1 MVDDELRGRR
11 LGGFQLI
18 EPLGEGSFATVWRA
32 RQLRLDRDVAV
43 KVLDPLVAR
52 DPTTARRFEREGR
65 AAAALDHPAIVPVF
79 EAGDDGGLY
88 YLAMRLVRGET
99 LAALLDREGPL
110 SVDRV
115 VRVLGPIAD
124 GLDTAHAAGLV
135 HRDVK
140 PANILL
146 EEGRAYL
153 GDFGIAASTRELG
166 RYTTGSLGTA
176 EYMAPEQAQAT
187 DVDHRADIYSLAC
200 VAYDA
205 LTGAPPFTRHD
216 LVSTLVAHAS
226 DPIPSTGDARLDAV
240 FAVGLAKSP
249 DDRFESCAALIE
261 ALAASPAATRP
272 AVVATPASHVGR
284 WLAIGV
290 VVALIAAALAAWA
303 VGRDRRD
310 GEALT
315 STPPASA
322 LGVAPATTVAP
333 GTSTLAA
340 PPATTPASA
349 PATTPASAPAASE
362 APAPSAPAAVAPAP
376 RGSVVVGTTLDVADP
391 NPHRSLDTSRVLAEW
406 VLPVMYRV
414 DESLD
419 AEPSLATGP
428 PEPVGGDPLHLRWT
442 IHGDRV
448 WHDGTP
454 VTAADVAATWAYL
467 SAPDTNAANLI
478 LYDPVVDVIAIDATT
493 LEVRLAEPH
502 GPAYLM
508 FSTIHPIIQ
517 SAAWEAHLAGGGTA
531 TDFLDDGVAFSAGP
545 FRVTGRRNAG
555 ELSLGLNPAW
565 AGASPGLERV
575 DIVSYPDA
583 GALVDARAVGDV
595 DLIWVDLV
603 DDQELDAARDLGATA
618 VTVADAAAA
627 VQLTLRTGHPAL
639 ADLHVRQAIALAIDR
654 DDTAAVAVGTATRT
668 AAEPWNSLVFAP
680 RQAGY
685 DDRFGEPDPTA
696 AAALLDAA
704 GWLLGEGDE
713 FRSRD
718 GEQLRLALL
727 LPVEETSA
735 AIVLQEDLRRVGIR
749 VVGEPLPTEQFNQ
762 RLSSGDFDLLLQY
775 RLFNNDPVASELT
788 FATYGCPATVPGCS
802 GSGVNVGGFSDPAID
817 AAFADADDE
826 YVVSQRTAAFVTI
839 DELLAEAVPAVPLY
853 VKAAFT
859 AARDDLT
866 GIEMS
871 PTNGPL
877 ATLAVWSL

>member
-1 MVDDELRGRR
+1 MVDEELRGRR

-18 EPLGEGSFATVWRA
+18 EPLGEGSFGTVWRA

-52 DPTTARRFEREGR
+52 DPVTARRFEREGR

-99 LAALLDREGPL
+99 LAALLDRDGPL
-110 SVDRV
+110 GVDRV
-115 VRVLGPIAD
+115 VDVLGPIAD

-226 DPIPSTGDARLDAV
+226 DPIPTTGDARLDAV

-249 DDRFESCAALIE
+249 DARFESCTALIE
-261 ALAASPAATRP
+261 ALAAGPATTRP
-272 AVVATPASHVGR
+272 AVVATPASHVR
-284 WLAIGV
+284 TWLAIGV
-290 VVALIAAALAAWA
+290 VLALITAVLAIWAA
-303 VGRDRRD
+303 GRDRRD
-310 GEALT
+310 GGAPT
-315 STPPASA
+315 STPPGSL
-322 LGVAPATTVAP
+322 LGVPPATTVAP
-333 GTSTLAA
+333 VASTIGETL
-340 PPATTPASA
+340 ASA
-349 PATTPASAPAASE
+349 PAATTASAPAASE
-362 APAPSAPAAVAPAP
+362 APAPSAPAVLAPVP

-406 VLPVMYRV
+406 VLPVMYSV

-442 IHGDRV
+442 IHGHRV
-448 WHDGTP
+448 WDDGTS

-478 LYDPVVDVIAIDATT
+478 LYEPVVDVTAIDATT
-493 LEVRLAEPH
+493 LELRLAEPH

-508 FSTIHPIIQ
+508 FSTIHPIIPA
-517 SAAWEAHLAGGGTA
+517 AAWEAHLAGGGTA
-531 TDFLDDGVAFSAGP
+531 ADFLDDGVAFSAGP

-565 AGASPGLERV
+565 AGATPGLERV

-583 GALVDARAVGDV
+583 GALVDARAVRDV

-603 DDQELDAARDLGATA
+603 EDQELDAARDLDATT

-627 VQLTLRTGHPAL
+627 VQLTFRTGHPAL
-639 ADLHVRQAIALAIDR
+639 ADLRVRQAIALAIDR
-654 DDTAAVAVGTATRT
+654 DDTAAVAVGTATRID
-668 AAEPWNSLVFAP
+668 AEPWDSLVFAP

-685 DDRFGEPDPTA
+685 EHRFGAPDPAA
-696 AAALLDAA
+696 AAALLDEA
-704 GWLLGEGDE
+704 GWVLGEGDE
-713 FRSRD
+713 FRTRD

-749 VVGEPLPTEQFNQ
+749 VIGEPLPTEPFNQ
-762 RLSSGDFDLLLQY
+762 RLTTGDFDLLMQY

-817 AAFADADDE
+817 AAFADADHE
-826 YVVSQRTAAFVTI
+826 YVVSGRTAAFVTI

-866 GIEMS
+866 GIAMS

-877 ATLAVWSL
+877 ATLAAWSL